1 MLVELQALSL
11 EKDGRWVFKDGA
23 QWTIISTDTTHY
35 RFYEALGPTQTEV
48 NIQIRYF
55 I

>member
-1 MLVELQALSL
+1 M
-11 EKDGRWVFKDGA
+11 EKDGRSVFKDGA

-35 RFYEALGPTQTEV
+35 RFYEALGPAATEV
-48 NIQIRYF
+48 SSIFNILSIK